1 MKKTLSEI
9 IKILQAANIDEASV
23 KARII
28 LREVANMSVEDML
41 LDRDVKDEQKVLDFA
56 RKMAQT
62 KAPLQHLLG
71 YWYFMGEKFIV
82 SENTL
87 VPREETEFLVN
98 CAIEK
103 INKIKK
109 DTLQVLDIGTG
120 SGCIACMI
128 AKNAPQA
135 EVLGVDLSSDALQ
148 VALENAQKL
157 DLIKKVV
164 FRKSDLFSALREG
177 EKFDVVVSNP
187 PYISED
193 DYNNLDKVV
202 KDFEPKSALLAKDN
216 GLEFYK
222 KIIKQA
228 AKYVNYGGYIAFE
241 CGMGQAREICIL
253 LERNG
258 FQVSDVIKDLAGIER
273 VVAARMVL
281 VDESF

>member
-1 MKKTLSEI
+1 MKKTLNEI
-9 IKILQAANIDEASV
+9 INILQAANIDEASV

-87 VPREETEFLVN
+87 IPREETEFLVN

-103 INKIKK
+103 INKINK

-135 EVLGVDLSSDALQ
+135 EVLGVDVSSDALQ

-164 FRKSDLFSALREG
+164 FRKSDIFSALREG
-177 EKFDVVVSNP
+177 ETFDIIVSNP
-187 PYISED
+187 PYISEN

-202 KDFEPKSALLAKDN
+202 KDFEPKSALLADDG

-222 KIIKQA
+222 KIICN
-228 AKYVNYGGYIAFE
+228 AKKYLNKGGYLIFE
-241 CGMGQAREICIL
+241 CGHNQADEICKL
-253 LERNG
+253 FEKNN
-258 FQVSDVIKDLAGIER
+258 FTPSDVICDMAGIKR
-273 VVAARMVL
+273 VVGAYAS
-281 VDESF
+281 ENIS